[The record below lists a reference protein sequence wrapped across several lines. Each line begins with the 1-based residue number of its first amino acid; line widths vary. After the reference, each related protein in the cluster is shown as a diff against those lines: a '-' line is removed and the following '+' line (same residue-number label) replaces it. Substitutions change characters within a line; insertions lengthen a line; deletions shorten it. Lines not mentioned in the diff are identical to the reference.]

1 MKKGKLLAVLLT
13 AACLLSALS
22 GCGSSGSSS
31 TASANVVLAFDTD
44 ILSMDTKV
52 ATDGTSFSAQDMVIS
67 GLTKLS
73 ADGVV
78 EAELAKSWD
87 ISDDGMTYTFHLE
100 DAKWSNGTKVT
111 ANDFVFGWRHL
122 VDPALASEYSFIM
135 DTIHVK
141 NAADVTSGALPLTDL
156 GVEATDDT
164 TFVVHLTQPCDFLLS
179 LMAFPSF
186 FPVNE
191 AFYTEKGDQ
200 FALTAENVLAC
211 GPYTMTTWSA
221 GNEYVFTKNP
231 DYFKADEIKAETVT
245 FKYIQDTQ
253 SALLSYENGDVDF
266 VKLSGELV
274 DSYKGKDGYT
284 NRLAGYMWYLSINY
298 TNSKFVQGGNLAK
311 AMALAIDRDTLCND
325 VLKDGSVAAQGII
338 PVKLAT
344 GPDGKDYRETA
355 GTVST
360 FDATKAAE
368 YYAAAVKEN
377 GGQNYS
383 IELLY
388 EDSDVSKKVAE
399 QLQNMLQT
407 NCPGL
412 TVTLNSKPKKSRL
425 DLMHHQEYEVALTR
439 WGPDYADPETY
450 MDLFLSSNWSNNN
463 GRYNSTAYDAL
474 VNGGDANANSEE
486 RWQQY
491 IDAEKIL
498 IDDAAVIP
506 VYQTGDALMI
516 NPKVTGIR
524 FHAAGVDCYR
534 YMVSTK

>member
-31 TASANVVLAFDTD
+31 TANANVVLAFDTD

-100 DAKWSNGTKVT
+100 DAKWSNGTQVT

-135 DTIHVK
+135 DTIHVV

-156 GVEATDDT
+156 GVEATDDS

-425 DLMHHQEYEVALTR
+425 DLMQHQEYEVALTR

-450 MDLFLSSNWSNNN
+450 MDLFLSSNWSNNH

>member
-31 TASANVVLAFDTD
+31 NVVLAFDTD

-100 DAKWSNGTKVT
+100 DAKWSNGTQVT

-135 DTIHVK
+135 DTIHVV

-156 GVEATDDT
+156 GVEATDDS

-231 DYFKADEIKAETVT
+231 DYFKADEIKVETVT

-253 SALLSYENGDVDF
+253 SALLSYENGDVDY

-274 DSYKGKDGYT
+274 DSYKDKDGYT
-284 NRLAGYMWYLSINY
+284 NRLAGYLWYMSINY
-298 TNSKFVQGGNLAK
+298 TNSKFVQGGNLVK
-311 AMALAIDRDTLCND
+311 AMSLAIDRDTLCND
-325 VLKDGSVAAQGII
+325 VLKDGSVAAQGIV

-344 GPDGKDYRETA
+344 GPDGNDYRDTA

-360 FDATKAAE
+360 FDAAKAAE

-377 GGQNYS
+377 GGQDYTV
-383 IELLY
+383 ELLY

-412 TVTLNSKPKKSRL
+412 TITLNSKPKKSRL
-425 DLMHHQEYEVALTR
+425 DLMQHQEYEVALTR

-463 GRYNSTAYDAL
+463 GRYNSTEYDAL
-474 VNGGDANANSEE
+474 VNAADANANSEE

-498 IDDAAVIP
+498 IEDAAVIP

>member
-425 DLMHHQEYEVALTR
+425 DLMQHQEYEVALTR